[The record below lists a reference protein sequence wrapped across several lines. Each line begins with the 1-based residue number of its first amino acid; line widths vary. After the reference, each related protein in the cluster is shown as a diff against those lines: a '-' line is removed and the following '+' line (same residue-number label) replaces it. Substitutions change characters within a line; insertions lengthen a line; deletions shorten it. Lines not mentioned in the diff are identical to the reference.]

1 MVLTGGVEEIRRQYG
16 NNRVEVVYTDAEGL
30 HTDILPAEQ
39 GSNAVLA
46 GLMEKG
52 ATINAFRE
60 LMPRMND
67 IFIKLVTGEDK
78 L

>member
-1 MVLTGGVEEIRRQYG
+1 M
-16 NNRVEVVYTDAEGL
+16 VYTDAEGL
-30 HTDILPAEQ
+30 HTAILPAEQ